1 MYKLLSASVFYL
13 IVATNIPGQ
22 KARKIDYYSELNL
35 ENFRDEELFREYLN
49 FDSLDFER
57 IHAVI
62 FYVTNEERAKENL
75 SFLAFSPEL
84 ERSSQMHSKDMYDKK
99 FFSHTNPYS
108 RRKKTPNDRARLVG
122 IVNPFLAENIAEN
135 FGLQYIPDKKVYV
148 RGSGKFSYEMD
159 GELIKPH
166 TYLSFAESLVSSWMN
181 SKGHRKN
188 ILSDKALQLGCGV
201 FFYYDSGFNN
211 MPAFK
216 ATQNFQWYER
226 IKLK

>member
-1 MYKLLSASVFYL
+1 MIRQIIPLVLAAL
-13 IVATNIPGQ
+13 INTNIFGQ
-22 KARKIDYYSELNL
+22 QSESRDYYSELNL
-35 ENFRDEELFREYLN
+35 GNFRDEPLFHEYLN
-49 FDSLDFER
+49 FDSLDLTR
-57 IHAVI
+57 IDAVI
-62 FYVTNEERAKENL
+62 FYVTNEVRAKENL

-84 ERSSQMHSKDMYDKK
+84 EKSAQMHSKDMYDKK

-108 RRKKTPNDRARLVG
+108 SRKKTPNNRAALVR
-122 IVNPFLAENIAEN
+122 IANPFLAENIAESY
-135 FGLQYIPDKKVYV
+135 GLQYTSGDKVYV

-159 GELIKPH
+159 GELIMPH

-201 FFYYDSGFNN
+201 FFYYDRDFND

-226 IKLK
+226 IRLK